1 MQTSRNNNTRRQTWL
16 TIYRVFTVVAITA
29 AVVIGAILLG
39 RSFMP
44 ISSTQASKVERAS
57 TLLENVG
64 FGDPIYLGITKGL
77 EGEYPTFRTTT
88 LNGKSI
94 DLWIRTTNN
103 GGWEIQPVGLF
114 KTISS
119 ADDLAR
125 VAQQAVSNWE
135 NIPSTI
141 KPRTDGAG
149 GEYESRKYDY
159 DLLAEYSPDSSYWQ
173 IPRDET
179 SSWPRK

>member
-1 MQTSRNNNTRRQTWL
+1 MQTSRNTKRQTWI
-16 TIYRVFTVVAITA
+16 TTYRLVTLAALAAI
-29 AVVIGAILLG
+29 VIMGAILLS
-39 RSFMP
+39 RSFAP
-44 ISSTQASKVERAS
+44 INTTQASKVERAT

-64 FGDPIYLGITKGL
+64 FNDPIYLGITKGL

-159 DLLAEYSPDSSYWQ
+159 DLLAKYSPDSSYWK